1 MQYTLT
7 AARSSRKDIDKRRKL
22 GLINGGRAVK
32 TLGTPNIDLSKFF
45 ASPPTHQ
52 INGQTVDA
60 KTLMNSVSMVSMKLD
75 SDNVEHV
82 KYLTTEGLNKK
93 QRLGFLREIRK
104 ELNADLFEL
113 STCNRVLYVSFN
125 VTCEELESSVL
136 KTASL
141 SSAPFQYFKGI
152 DVWRHLVKVCSGLD
166 SFILGEL
173 QVMSQFRGS
182 LAWHRKHGLLSD
194 INGSFFEHVVSANR
208 MIRREF
214 GFNQTTESML
224 NLATSALEEIIPANQ
239 STPSIVLGFGEMG
252 SKAVEV
258 LLSLGQTDITVISR
272 SPEEA
277 ALRNPEIAA
286 KVTMMTF
293 EEWKSS
299 NVSPNLIISTIRNKV
314 ATYDKSNP
322 IPSDSKA
329 VIMDFSW
336 PPSIDASG
344 VSKNH
349 ELFGTEYWIRASH
362 RLGIEW
368 DYSSTIEKSEAMIS
382 QIQQRFMDAL
392 TDKTRAKFRAFMY
405 QTLEALSQQ
414 WEQSEHAEDSSTQL
428 GAFSREIATW
438 ICNQDG
444 PFTTVELDNMVLST
458 DRQINPTLLKRV
470 ASDVNETIIRIN
482 EKSTLP
488 EALL

>member
-1 MQYTLT
+1 M
-7 AARSSRKDIDKRRKL
+7 
-22 GLINGGRAVK
+22 K
-32 TLGTPNIDLSKFF
+32 TLGTPNIDLTKFF
-45 ASPPTHQ
+45 DAAPTHE
-52 INGQTVDA
+52 INGKSVDA
-60 KTLMNSVSMVSMKLD
+60 KTLINSVSMISMKLD
-75 SDNVEHV
+75 SGNVEHV
-82 KYLTTEGLNKK
+82 KYLTTEGLTKK
-93 QRLGFLREIRK
+93 QRLKFLNDVK
-104 ELNADLFEL
+104 QDLSADLFEL
-113 STCNRVLYVSFN
+113 STCNRVLYVGFD
-125 VTCEELESSVL
+125 VTSTELESSVL
-136 KTASL
+136 RTASL
-141 SSAPFQYFKGI
+141 ESAPFEHFSGI

-182 LAWHRKHGLLSD
+182 VAWHRKHGLLSD

-224 NLATSALEEIIPANQ
+224 NLATSALEQIV
-239 STPSIVLGFGEMG
+239 PSNETTSSLVLGFGEMG
-252 SKAVEV
+252 TKAVEV
-258 LLSLGQTDITVISR
+258 LLSLGQTDISVISR
-272 SPEEA
+272 SPEQA
-277 ALRNPEIAA
+277 ALRNPDIAA
-286 KVTMMTF
+286 QVNIITF
-293 EEWKSS
+293 EDWQSKRL
-299 NVSPNLIISTIRNKV
+299 SPNLIISTIRNNT
-314 ATYDKSNP
+314 ATYNETNP
-322 IPSDSKA
+322 IPSISKA

-336 PPSIDASG
+336 PPSIDVSG
-344 VSKNH
+344 ISENH

-405 QTLEALSQQ
+405 KTLEALSQQ
-414 WEQSEHAEDSSTQL
+414 WEQSEYAGDSSTQL

>member
-1 MQYTLT
+1 M
-7 AARSSRKDIDKRRKL
+7 
-22 GLINGGRAVK
+22 K
-32 TLGTPNIDLSKFF
+32 TLGAPNIDLTKFF
-45 ASPPTHQ
+45 DAAPTHE
-52 INGQTVDA
+52 INGKSVDA
-60 KTLMNSVSMVSMKLD
+60 KTLINSVSMISMKLD
-75 SDNVEHV
+75 SGNVEHV
-82 KYLTTEGLNKK
+82 KYLTTEGLTKK
-93 QRLGFLREIRK
+93 QRLKFLNDVK
-104 ELNADLFEL
+104 QELNADLFEL
-113 STCNRVLYVSFN
+113 STCNRVLYVGFD
-125 VTCEELESSVL
+125 VTSTELESSVL
-136 KTASL
+136 RTASL
-141 SSAPFQYFKGI
+141 ESAPFEHFSGI

-182 LAWHRKHGLLSD
+182 VAWHRKHGLLSD

-224 NLATSALEEIIPANQ
+224 NLATSALEEIV
-239 STPSIVLGFGEMG
+239 PSNETTSSLVLGFGEMG
-252 SKAVEV
+252 TKAVEV
-258 LLSLGQTDITVISR
+258 LLSLGQTDISVISR
-272 SPEEA
+272 SPEQA
-277 ALRNPEIAA
+277 ALRNPDIAA
-286 KVTMMTF
+286 QVNLITF
-293 EEWKSS
+293 EDWKSKQL
-299 NVSPNLIISTIRNKV
+299 SPNLIISTIRNNT
-314 ATYDKSNP
+314 ATYNETNP
-322 IPSDSKA
+322 IPSNSKA

-344 VSKNH
+344 ISENH
-349 ELFGTEYWIRASH
+349 ELLGTEYWIRASH

>member
-1 MQYTLT
+1 M
-7 AARSSRKDIDKRRKL
+7 
-22 GLINGGRAVK
+22 K
-32 TLGTPNIDLSKFF
+32 TLGTPNIDLTKFF
-45 ASPPTHQ
+45 DAAPTHE
-52 INGQTVDA
+52 INGKSVDA
-60 KTLMNSVSMVSMKLD
+60 KTLINSVSMISMKLD
-75 SDNVEHV
+75 SGNVEHV
-82 KYLTTEGLNKK
+82 KYLTTEGLTKK
-93 QRLGFLREIRK
+93 QRLKFLNDVK
-104 ELNADLFEL
+104 QELNADLFEL
-113 STCNRVLYVSFN
+113 STCNRVLYVGFD
-125 VTCEELESSVL
+125 VTSTELESSVL
-136 KTASL
+136 RTASL
-141 SSAPFQYFKGI
+141 ESAPFEHFSGI

-182 LAWHRKHGLLSD
+182 VAWHRKHGLLSD

-224 NLATSALEEIIPANQ
+224 NLATSALEEIV
-239 STPSIVLGFGEMG
+239 PSNETTSSLVLGFGEMG
-252 SKAVEV
+252 TKAVEV
-258 LLSLGQTDITVISR
+258 LLSLGQTDISVISR
-272 SPEEA
+272 SPEQA
-277 ALRNPEIAA
+277 ALRNPDIAA
-286 KVTMMTF
+286 QVNLITF
-293 EEWKSS
+293 EDWKSKQL
-299 NVSPNLIISTIRNKV
+299 SPNLIISTIRNNT
-314 ATYDKSNP
+314 ATYNETNP
-322 IPSDSKA
+322 IPSNSKA

-336 PPSIDASG
+336 PPSIDVSG
-344 VSKNH
+344 ISENH

>member
-1 MQYTLT
+1 M
-7 AARSSRKDIDKRRKL
+7 
-22 GLINGGRAVK
+22 K
-32 TLGTPNIDLSKFF
+32 TLGTPNIDLTKFF
-45 ASPPTHQ
+45 DAAPTHE
-52 INGQTVDA
+52 INGKSVDA
-60 KTLMNSVSMVSMKLD
+60 KTLINSVSMISMKLD
-75 SDNVEHV
+75 SGNVEHV
-82 KYLTTEGLNKK
+82 KYLTTEGLTKK
-93 QRLGFLREIRK
+93 QRLKFLNDVK
-104 ELNADLFEL
+104 QELNADLFEL
-113 STCNRVLYVSFN
+113 STCNRVLYVGFD
-125 VTCEELESSVL
+125 VTSTELESSVL
-136 KTASL
+136 RTASL
-141 SSAPFQYFKGI
+141 ESAPFEHFSGI

-182 LAWHRKHGLLSD
+182 VAWHRKHGLLSD

-224 NLATSALEEIIPANQ
+224 NLATSALEEIV
-239 STPSIVLGFGEMG
+239 PSNETTSSLVLGFGEMG
-252 SKAVEV
+252 TKAVEV
-258 LLSLGQTDITVISR
+258 LLSLGQTDISVISR
-272 SPEEA
+272 SPEQA
-277 ALRNPEIAA
+277 ALRNPDIAA
-286 KVTMMTF
+286 QVNLITF
-293 EEWKSS
+293 EDWKSKQL
-299 NVSPNLIISTIRNKV
+299 SPNLIISTIRNNT
-314 ATYDKSNP
+314 ATYNETNP
-322 IPSDSKA
+322 IPSNSKA

-414 WEQSEHAEDSSTQL
+414 WEQSEYAGDSSTQL

>member
-1 MQYTLT
+1 M
-7 AARSSRKDIDKRRKL
+7 
-22 GLINGGRAVK
+22 K
-32 TLGTPNIDLSKFF
+32 TLGTPNIDLTKFF
-45 ASPPTHQ
+45 DAAPTHE
-52 INGQTVDA
+52 INGKSVDA
-60 KTLMNSVSMVSMKLD
+60 KTLINSVSMISMKLD

-82 KYLTTEGLNKK
+82 KYLTTEGLTKK
-93 QRLGFLREIRK
+93 QRLKFLNDIK
-104 ELNADLFEL
+104 QELNADLFEL
-113 STCNRVLYVSFN
+113 STCNRVLYVGFD
-125 VTCEELESSVL
+125 VTSSELESSVL
-136 KTASL
+136 RTASL
-141 SSAPFQYFKGI
+141 ESAPFEHFSGI

-182 LAWHRKHGLLSD
+182 VAWHRKHGLLSD

-224 NLATSALEEIIPANQ
+224 NLATSALEEIV
-239 STPSIVLGFGEMG
+239 PSNETTSSLVLGFGEMG
-252 SKAVEV
+252 SKAVQV
-258 LLSLGQTDITVISR
+258 LLSLGQTDISVISR
-272 SPEEA
+272 SPERA
-277 ALRNPEIAA
+277 ALRNPDIAA
-286 KVTMMTF
+286 QVNLITF
-293 EEWKSS
+293 EDWKSKQLA
-299 NVSPNLIISTIRNKV
+299 PNLIISTIRNNT
-314 ATYDKSNP
+314 ATYNESNP
-322 IPSDSKA
+322 IPSKSKA

-336 PPSIDASG
+336 PPSIDVSG
-344 VSKNH
+344 ISENH

-414 WEQSEHAEDSSTQL
+414 WEQSEYAVDSSTQL

-438 ICNQDG
+438 ICNQNG

>member
-1 MQYTLT
+1 
-7 AARSSRKDIDKRRKL
+7 
-22 GLINGGRAVK
+22 
-32 TLGTPNIDLSKFF
+32 
-45 ASPPTHQ
+45 
-52 INGQTVDA
+52 
-60 KTLMNSVSMVSMKLD
+60 
-75 SDNVEHV
+75 
-82 KYLTTEGLNKK
+82 
-93 QRLGFLREIRK
+93 
-104 ELNADLFEL
+104 
-113 STCNRVLYVSFN
+113 
-125 VTCEELESSVL
+125 
-136 KTASL
+136 
-141 SSAPFQYFKGI
+141 
-152 DVWRHLVKVCSGLD
+152 
-166 SFILGEL
+166 
-173 QVMSQFRGS
+173 
-182 LAWHRKHGLLSD
+182 
-194 INGSFFEHVVSANR
+194 
-208 MIRREF
+208 
-214 GFNQTTESML
+214 
-224 NLATSALEEIIPANQ
+224 
-239 STPSIVLGFGEMG
+239 
-252 SKAVEV
+252 
-258 LLSLGQTDITVISR
+258 
-272 SPEEA
+272 
-277 ALRNPEIAA
+277 
-286 KVTMMTF
+286 
-293 EEWKSS
+293 
-299 NVSPNLIISTIRNKV
+299 
-314 ATYDKSNP
+314 
-322 IPSDSKA
+322 
-329 VIMDFSW
+329 MDFSW

-414 WEQSEHAEDSSTQL
+414 WEQSEYAGDSSTQL

>member
-1 MQYTLT
+1 M
-7 AARSSRKDIDKRRKL
+7 
-22 GLINGGRAVK
+22 K
-32 TLGTPNIDLSKFF
+32 TLGAPNIDLTKFF
-45 ASPPTHQ
+45 EAAPTHE
-52 INGQTVDA
+52 INGKSVDA
-60 KTLMNSVSMVSMKLD
+60 KTLINSVSMISMKLD

-82 KYLTTEGLNKK
+82 KYLTTEGLTKK
-93 QRLGFLREIRK
+93 QRLKFLNDVK
-104 ELNADLFEL
+104 QELNADLFEL
-113 STCNRVLYVSFN
+113 STCNRVLYVGFD
-125 VTCEELESSVL
+125 VTSTELESSVL
-136 KTASL
+136 RTASL
-141 SSAPFQYFKGI
+141 ESAPFEHFSGI

-182 LAWHRKHGLLSD
+182 VAWHRKHGLLSD

-224 NLATSALEEIIPANQ
+224 NLATSALEEIV
-239 STPSIVLGFGEMG
+239 PSNETTSSLVLGFGEMG
-252 SKAVEV
+252 TKAVEV
-258 LLSLGQTDITVISR
+258 LLSLGQTDISVISR
-272 SPEEA
+272 SPEQA
-277 ALRNPEIAA
+277 ALRNPDIAA
-286 KVTMMTF
+286 QVNLITF
-293 EEWKSS
+293 EDWKSKQL
-299 NVSPNLIISTIRNKV
+299 SPNLIISTIRNNT
-314 ATYDKSNP
+314 ATYNETNP
-322 IPSDSKA
+322 IPSNSKA

-336 PPSIDASG
+336 PPSIDVSG
-344 VSKNH
+344 ISENH

-414 WEQSEHAEDSSTQL
+414 WEQSEYAGDSSTQL

-470 ASDVNETIIRIN
+470 ASDVNETITRIN

>member
-1 MQYTLT
+1 M
-7 AARSSRKDIDKRRKL
+7 
-22 GLINGGRAVK
+22 K
-32 TLGTPNIDLSKFF
+32 TLGTPNIDLTKFF
-45 ASPPTHQ
+45 DAAPTHE
-52 INGQTVDA
+52 INGKSVDA
-60 KTLMNSVSMVSMKLD
+60 KTLINSVSMISMKLD

-82 KYLTTEGLNKK
+82 KYLTTEGLTKK
-93 QRLGFLREIRK
+93 QRLKFLNDVK
-104 ELNADLFEL
+104 QELNADLFEL
-113 STCNRVLYVSFN
+113 STCNRVLYVGFD
-125 VTCEELESSVL
+125 VTSTELESSVL
-136 KTASL
+136 RTASL
-141 SSAPFQYFKGI
+141 ESAPFEHFSGI

-182 LAWHRKHGLLSD
+182 VAWHRKHGLLSD

-224 NLATSALEEIIPANQ
+224 NLATSALEEIV
-239 STPSIVLGFGEMG
+239 PSNETTSSLVLGFGEMG

-258 LLSLGQTDITVISR
+258 LLSLGQTDISVISR
-272 SPEEA
+272 SPEQA
-277 ALRNPEIAA
+277 ALRNPDIAA
-286 KVTMMTF
+286 QVNLITF
-293 EEWKSS
+293 EEWKSKQL
-299 NVSPNLIISTIRNKV
+299 SPNLIISTIRNNT
-314 ATYDKSNP
+314 ATYNESNP
-322 IPSDSKA
+322 IPSNSKA

-344 VSKNH
+344 ISENH
-349 ELFGTEYWIRASH
+349 ELLGTEYWIRASH

-392 TDKTRAKFRAFMY
+392 TDKTRAKFRSFMY

>member
-1 MQYTLT
+1 ME
-7 AARSSRKDIDKRRKL
+7 
-22 GLINGGRAVK
+22 
-32 TLGTPNIDLSKFF
+32 TLGTPNIDLTKFF
-45 ASPPTHQ
+45 EAAPTHE
-52 INGQTVDA
+52 INGKSVDA
-60 KTLMNSVSMVSMKLD
+60 KTLINSVSMISMKLD
-75 SDNVEHV
+75 SGNVEHV
-82 KYLTTEGLNKK
+82 KYLTTEGLTKK
-93 QRLGFLREIRK
+93 QRLKFLNDVK
-104 ELNADLFEL
+104 QELNADLFEL
-113 STCNRVLYVSFN
+113 STCNRVLYVGFD
-125 VTCEELESSVL
+125 VTSTELESSVL
-136 KTASL
+136 RTASL
-141 SSAPFQYFKGI
+141 ESAPFEHFSGI

-182 LAWHRKHGLLSD
+182 VAWHRKHGLLSD

-224 NLATSALEEIIPANQ
+224 NLATSALEEIV
-239 STPSIVLGFGEMG
+239 PSNETTSSLVLGFGEMG
-252 SKAVEV
+252 TKAVEV
-258 LLSLGQTDITVISR
+258 LLSLGQTDISVISR
-272 SPEEA
+272 SPEQA
-277 ALRNPEIAA
+277 ALRNPDIAA
-286 KVTMMTF
+286 QVNLITF
-293 EEWKSS
+293 EDWKSKQL
-299 NVSPNLIISTIRNKV
+299 SPNLIISTIRNNT
-314 ATYDKSNP
+314 ATYNETNP
-322 IPSDSKA
+322 IPSNSKA

-336 PPSIDASG
+336 PPSIDVSG
-344 VSKNH
+344 ISENH

>member
-1 MQYTLT
+1 M
-7 AARSSRKDIDKRRKL
+7 
-22 GLINGGRAVK
+22 K
-32 TLGTPNIDLSKFF
+32 TLGTPNIDLTKFF
-45 ASPPTHQ
+45 DAAPTHE
-52 INGQTVDA
+52 INGKSVDA
-60 KTLMNSVSMVSMKLD
+60 KTLINSVSMISMKLD
-75 SDNVEHV
+75 SGNVEHV
-82 KYLTTEGLNKK
+82 KYLTTEGLTKK
-93 QRLGFLREIRK
+93 QRLNFLNDVK
-104 ELNADLFEL
+104 QELNADLFEL
-113 STCNRVLYVSFN
+113 STCNRVLYVGFD
-125 VTCEELESSVL
+125 VTSTELESSVL
-136 KTASL
+136 RTASL
-141 SSAPFQYFKGI
+141 ESAPFEHFSGI

-182 LAWHRKHGLLSD
+182 VAWHRKHGLLSD

-224 NLATSALEEIIPANQ
+224 NLATSALEEIV
-239 STPSIVLGFGEMG
+239 PSNETTSSLVLGFGEMG

-258 LLSLGQTDITVISR
+258 LLSLGQTDISVISR
-272 SPEEA
+272 SPEQA
-277 ALRNPEIAA
+277 ALRNPDIAA
-286 KVTMMTF
+286 QVNLITF
-293 EEWKSS
+293 EDWKSKQL
-299 NVSPNLIISTIRNKV
+299 SPNLIISTIRNNT
-314 ATYDKSNP
+314 ATYNETNP
-322 IPSDSKA
+322 IPSISKA

-336 PPSIDASG
+336 PPSIDVSG
-344 VSKNH
+344 ISENH

-414 WEQSEHAEDSSTQL
+414 WEQSEYAGDSSTQL

-458 DRQINPTLLKRV
+458 NRQINPTLLKRV

>member
-1 MQYTLT
+1 ME
-7 AARSSRKDIDKRRKL
+7 
-22 GLINGGRAVK
+22 
-32 TLGTPNIDLSKFF
+32 TLGTPNIDLTRFF
-45 ASPPTHQ
+45 EAAPTHE
-52 INGQTVDA
+52 INGKSVDA
-60 KTLMNSVSMVSMKLD
+60 KTLINSVSMISMKLD
-75 SDNVEHV
+75 SGNVEHV
-82 KYLTTEGLNKK
+82 KYLTTEGLTKK
-93 QRLGFLREIRK
+93 QRLKFLNDVK
-104 ELNADLFEL
+104 QELNADLFEL
-113 STCNRVLYVSFN
+113 STCNRVLYVGFD
-125 VTCEELESSVL
+125 VTSTELESSVL
-136 KTASL
+136 RTASL
-141 SSAPFQYFKGI
+141 ESAPFEHFSGI

-182 LAWHRKHGLLSD
+182 VAWHRKHGLLSD

-224 NLATSALEEIIPANQ
+224 NLATSALEEIV
-239 STPSIVLGFGEMG
+239 PSNETTSSLVLGFGEMG
-252 SKAVEV
+252 TKAVEV
-258 LLSLGQTDITVISR
+258 LLSLGQTDISVISR
-272 SPEEA
+272 SPEQA
-277 ALRNPEIAA
+277 ALRNPDIAA
-286 KVTMMTF
+286 QVNLITF
-293 EEWKSS
+293 EDWKSKQL
-299 NVSPNLIISTIRNKV
+299 SPNLIISTIRNNT
-314 ATYDKSNP
+314 ATYNETNP
-322 IPSDSKA
+322 IPSNSKA

-336 PPSIDASG
+336 PPSIDVSG
-344 VSKNH
+344 ISENH

-414 WEQSEHAEDSSTQL
+414 WEQSEYAGDSSTQL

-470 ASDVNETIIRIN
+470 ASDVNETITRIN

>member
-1 MQYTLT
+1 M
-7 AARSSRKDIDKRRKL
+7 
-22 GLINGGRAVK
+22 K
-32 TLGTPNIDLSKFF
+32 TLGTPNIDLTKFF
-45 ASPPTHQ
+45 DAAPTHE
-52 INGQTVDA
+52 INGKSVDA
-60 KTLMNSVSMVSMKLD
+60 KTLINSVSMISMKLD
-75 SDNVEHV
+75 SGNVEHV
-82 KYLTTEGLNKK
+82 KYLTTEGLTKK
-93 QRLGFLREIRK
+93 QRLKFLNDVK
-104 ELNADLFEL
+104 QELNADLFEL
-113 STCNRVLYVSFN
+113 STCNRVLYVGFD
-125 VTCEELESSVL
+125 VTSTELESSVL
-136 KTASL
+136 RTASL
-141 SSAPFQYFKGI
+141 ESAPFEHFSGI

-182 LAWHRKHGLLSD
+182 VAWHRKHGLLSD

-224 NLATSALEEIIPANQ
+224 NLATSALEEIV
-239 STPSIVLGFGEMG
+239 PSNETTSSLVLGFGEMG

-258 LLSLGQTDITVISR
+258 LLSLGQSDISVISR
-272 SPEEA
+272 SPEQA
-277 ALRNPEIAA
+277 ALRNPDIAA
-286 KVTMMTF
+286 QVNLITF
-293 EEWKSS
+293 EEWKSKQL
-299 NVSPNLIISTIRNKV
+299 SPNLIISTIRNNT
-314 ATYDKSNP
+314 ATYNETNP
-322 IPSDSKA
+322 IPSNSKA

-344 VSKNH
+344 ISENH

-414 WEQSEHAEDSSTQL
+414 WEQSEYAGDSSTQL

>member
-1 MQYTLT
+1 
-7 AARSSRKDIDKRRKL
+7 
-22 GLINGGRAVK
+22 
-32 TLGTPNIDLSKFF
+32 
-45 ASPPTHQ
+45 
-52 INGQTVDA
+52 
-60 KTLMNSVSMVSMKLD
+60 
-75 SDNVEHV
+75 
-82 KYLTTEGLNKK
+82 
-93 QRLGFLREIRK
+93 
-104 ELNADLFEL
+104 
-113 STCNRVLYVSFN
+113 
-125 VTCEELESSVL
+125 
-136 KTASL
+136 
-141 SSAPFQYFKGI
+141 
-152 DVWRHLVKVCSGLD
+152 
-166 SFILGEL
+166 
-173 QVMSQFRGS
+173 
-182 LAWHRKHGLLSD
+182 
-194 INGSFFEHVVSANR
+194 
-208 MIRREF
+208 
-214 GFNQTTESML
+214 
-224 NLATSALEEIIPANQ
+224 
-239 STPSIVLGFGEMG
+239 MG

-344 VSKNH
+344 ISENH
-349 ELFGTEYWIRASH
+349 ELLGTEYWIRASH

>member
-1 MQYTLT
+1 M
-7 AARSSRKDIDKRRKL
+7 
-22 GLINGGRAVK
+22 K
-32 TLGTPNIDLSKFF
+32 TLGTPNIDLTKFF
-45 ASPPTHQ
+45 DAAPTHE
-52 INGQTVDA
+52 INGKSVDA
-60 KTLMNSVSMVSMKLD
+60 KTLINSVSMISMKLD
-75 SDNVEHV
+75 SGNVEHV
-82 KYLTTEGLNKK
+82 KYLTTEGLTKK
-93 QRLGFLREIRK
+93 QRLNFLNDVK
-104 ELNADLFEL
+104 QELNADLFEL
-113 STCNRVLYVSFN
+113 STCNRVLYVGFD
-125 VTCEELESSVL
+125 VTSTELESSVL
-136 KTASL
+136 RTASL
-141 SSAPFQYFKGI
+141 ESAPFEHFSGI

-182 LAWHRKHGLLSD
+182 VAWHRKHGLLSD

-224 NLATSALEEIIPANQ
+224 NLATSALEEIV
-239 STPSIVLGFGEMG
+239 PSNETTSSLVLGFGEMG
-252 SKAVEV
+252 TKAVEV
-258 LLSLGQTDITVISR
+258 LLSLGQTDISVISR
-272 SPEEA
+272 SPEQA
-277 ALRNPEIAA
+277 ALRNPDIAA
-286 KVTMMTF
+286 QVNLITF
-293 EEWKSS
+293 EDWKSKQL
-299 NVSPNLIISTIRNKV
+299 SPNLIISTIRNNT
-314 ATYDKSNP
+314 ATYNETNP
-322 IPSDSKA
+322 IPSTSKA

-336 PPSIDASG
+336 PPSIDVSG
-344 VSKNH
+344 ISENH

-414 WEQSEHAEDSSTQL
+414 WEQSEYAGDSSTQL

-470 ASDVNETIIRIN
+470 ASDVNQTITSIN
-482 EKSTLP
+482 EKSTLSEVP
-488 EALL
+488 L

>member
-1 MQYTLT
+1 M
-7 AARSSRKDIDKRRKL
+7 
-22 GLINGGRAVK
+22 K
-32 TLGTPNIDLSKFF
+32 TLGTPNIDLTKFF
-45 ASPPTHQ
+45 DAAPTHE
-52 INGQTVDA
+52 INGESVDA
-60 KTLMNSVSMVSMKLD
+60 KTLINSVSMISMKLD

-82 KYLTTEGLNKK
+82 KYLTTEGLTKK
-93 QRLGFLREIRK
+93 QRLKFLNDVK
-104 ELNADLFEL
+104 QELNADLFEL
-113 STCNRVLYVSFN
+113 STCNRVLYVGFD
-125 VTCEELESSVL
+125 VTSTELESSVL
-136 KTASL
+136 RTASL
-141 SSAPFQYFKGI
+141 ESAPFEHFSGI

-182 LAWHRKHGLLSD
+182 VAWHRKHGLLSD

-224 NLATSALEEIIPANQ
+224 NLATSALEEIV
-239 STPSIVLGFGEMG
+239 PSNETTSSLVLGFGEMG

-258 LLSLGQTDITVISR
+258 LLSLGQTDISVISR
-272 SPEEA
+272 SPEQA
-277 ALRNPEIAA
+277 ALRNPDIAA
-286 KVTMMTF
+286 QVNLITF
-293 EEWKSS
+293 EEWKSKQL
-299 NVSPNLIISTIRNKV
+299 SPNLIISTIRNNT
-314 ATYDKSNP
+314 ATYNESNP
-322 IPSDSKA
+322 IPSNSKA

-344 VSKNH
+344 ISENH
-349 ELFGTEYWIRASH
+349 ELLGTEYWIRASH

-392 TDKTRAKFRAFMY
+392 TEKTRAKFRSFMY

-470 ASDVNETIIRIN
+470 ASDVNETITRIN

>member
-1 MQYTLT
+1 M
-7 AARSSRKDIDKRRKL
+7 
-22 GLINGGRAVK
+22 K

-45 ASPPTHQ
+45 DAAPTHE
-52 INGQTVDA
+52 INGKSVDA
-60 KTLMNSVSMVSMKLD
+60 KTLINSVSMISMKLD
-75 SDNVEHV
+75 SGNVEHV
-82 KYLTTEGLNKK
+82 KYLTTEGLTKK
-93 QRLGFLREIRK
+93 QRLKFLNDVK
-104 ELNADLFEL
+104 QELNADLFEL
-113 STCNRVLYVSFN
+113 STCNRVLYVGFD
-125 VTCEELESSVL
+125 VTSTELESSVL
-136 KTASL
+136 RTASL
-141 SSAPFQYFKGI
+141 ESAPFEHFSGI

-182 LAWHRKHGLLSD
+182 VAWHRKHGLLSD

-224 NLATSALEEIIPANQ
+224 NLATSALEEIV
-239 STPSIVLGFGEMG
+239 PSNETTSSLVLGFGEMG
-252 SKAVEV
+252 TKAVEV
-258 LLSLGQTDITVISR
+258 LLSLGQTDISVISR
-272 SPEEA
+272 SPEQA
-277 ALRNPEIAA
+277 ALRNPDIAA
-286 KVTMMTF
+286 QVNLITF
-293 EEWKSS
+293 EDWKSKQL
-299 NVSPNLIISTIRNKV
+299 SPNLIISTIRNNT
-314 ATYDKSNP
+314 ATYNETNP
-322 IPSDSKA
+322 IPSNSKA

-336 PPSIDASG
+336 PPSIDVSG
-344 VSKNH
+344 ISENH

-414 WEQSEHAEDSSTQL
+414 WEQSEYAGDSSTQL